1 MTDLLTYCT
10 CADPRRIN
18 PATGH
23 YPGCPD
29 SIIPPDQLLP
39 PWEVV
44 TTEERVYAGKGARS
58 ERHPDGKPIFDVIQR
73 TNLVPGRAWSE
84 ARKAPAPD
92 APVATAGDSAD
103 DSAPSIVCVL
113 DTETTG
119 LTDPRVCE
127 IALCVVDLSSP
138 SSPSSPGELK
148 IIARHAKLLNPGKAI
163 EPSAVRVHGI
173 RDQDVRDCP
182 TLADVWEKLV
192 AWVEKYAG
200 RDGKS
205 AQVIAHNAP
214 FDRRAITGSLPLL
227 PGDLPP
233 WHWRCSM
240 ALAKKVAPG
249 LPSYSLHDD
258 PAKGKTGLATSL
270 KLVKGESHRAMG
282 DVITTVSLLGALR
295 ARAGAWSTWRG
306 EAVSWAGKAIV
317 EAPGKPGKPAEAVPE
332 APAVAVE
339 SAPEKPAPPVM
350 PAAFIKPQRKPARA
364 VPQGPSLFDR
374 IATKEPA

>member
-1 MTDLLTYCT
+1 VTALLTF
-10 CADPRRIN
+10 CACINPRRIN

-138 SSPSSPGELK
+138 L
-148 IIARHAKLLNPGKAI
+148 
-163 EPSAVRVHGI
+163 
-173 RDQDVRDCP
+173 
-182 TLADVWEKLV
+182 
-192 AWVEKYAG
+192 
-200 RDGKS
+200 
-205 AQVIAHNAP
+205 
-214 FDRRAITGSLPLL
+214 LPLS
-227 PGDLPP
+227 
-233 WHWRCSM
+233 R
-240 ALAKKVAPG
+240 
-249 LPSYSLHDD
+249 
-258 PAKGKTGLATSL
+258 
-270 KLVKGESHRAMG
+270 
-282 DVITTVSLLGALR
+282 
-295 ARAGAWSTWRG
+295 
-306 EAVSWAGKAIV
+306 
-317 EAPGKPGKPAEAVPE
+317 
-332 APAVAVE
+332 
-339 SAPEKPAPPVM
+339 
-350 PAAFIKPQRKPARA
+350 
-364 VPQGPSLFDR
+364 
-374 IATKEPA
+374 

>member
-1 MTDLLTYCT
+1 VTALLTF
-10 CADPRRIN
+10 CACIDPRRIN
-18 PATGH
+18 PSTGH

-127 IALCVVDLSSP
+127 IALAVIDLSSP
-138 SSPSSPGELK
+138 SSPGGPK
-148 IIARHAKLLNPGKAI
+148 VIARHAKLLNPGKAI

-173 RDQDVRDCP
+173 RDEDVRDCP

-192 AWVEKYAG
+192 AWVEKYATHPG
-200 RDGKS
+200 HPP
-205 AQVIAHNAP
+205 QIVAHNAAY
-214 FDRRAITGSLPLL
+214 DRRAISSSLPLL
-227 PGDLPP
+227 PGELPA

-249 LPSYSLHDD
+249 LPSYSLHDS
-258 PAKGKTGLATSL
+258 PGKVGLATSL
-270 KLVKGESHRAMG
+270 SLTRGESHRAMG
-282 DVITTVSLLGALR
+282 DVLTTVSLLGALR
-295 ARAGAWSTWRG
+295 ARAGAWTSWRG
-306 EAVSWAGKAIV
+306 EAVSWAGKAAA
-317 EAPGKPGKPAEAVPE
+317 EAPGKAGKPVQPAAEAAT
-332 APAVAVE
+332 APT
-339 SAPEKPAPPVM
+339 KPAALPAPVS
-350 PAAFIKPQRKPARA
+350 KQRKPARA
-364 VPQGPSLFDR
+364 VPQGPSLFDLLQAPEKR
-374 IATKEPA
+374 SAS

>member
-1 MTDLLTYCT
+1 VTALLTYCA
-10 CADPRRIN
+10 CVDPRRIN
-18 PATGH
+18 PSTGH

-58 ERHPDGKPIFDVIQR
+58 ERHPDGKPICDVIQR

-127 IALCVVDLSSP
+127 IALCVVDLS
-138 SSPSSPGELK
+138 PSSPGELK

-173 RDQDVRDCP
+173 RDEDVRDCP

-192 AWVEKYAG
+192 AWVEKYATRPG
-200 RDGKS
+200 HPP
-205 AQVIAHNAP
+205 QIVAHNAAY
-214 FDRRAITGSLPLL
+214 DRRAISSSLPLL
-227 PGDLPP
+227 PGELPA
-233 WHWRCSM
+233 WHWRCSV
-240 ALAKKVAPG
+240 ALAKRVTPG

-258 PAKGKTGLATSL
+258 PSRSKVGLATSL
-270 KLVKGESHRAMG
+270 GLTKGESHRAMG
-282 DVITTVSLLGALR
+282 DVLTTVSLLGALR
-295 ARAGAWSTWRG
+295 ARAGVWSAWRG
-306 EAVSWAGKAIV
+306 EAVSWSGKAVAEASVQAGKPVQPAA
-317 EAPGKPGKPAEAVPE
+317 EAATAPTKPAAL
-332 APAVAVE
+332 
-339 SAPEKPAPPVM
+339 PAPVS
-350 PAAFIKPQRKPARA
+350 KQRKPARA

-374 IATKEPA
+374 LQETAPEKRSAS

>member
-1 MTDLLTYCT
+1 MSSLLTF
-10 CADPRRIN
+10 CACIDPRRIN

-127 IALCVVDLSSP
+127 IALCVVDLSPVTP
-138 SSPSSPGELK
+138 SGPK
-148 IIARHAKLLNPGKAI
+148 VIARHAKLLNPGKSI
-163 EPSAVRVHGI
+163 EPSDVRVHGI
-173 RDQDVRDCP
+173 RDEDVRDCP

-192 AWVEKYAG
+192 AWVEKYATRPG
-200 RDGKS
+200 HPP
-205 AQVIAHNAP
+205 QIVAHNAAY
-214 FDRRAITGSLPLL
+214 DRRAIAGSLPLL
-227 PGDLPP
+227 PGELPA
-233 WHWRCSM
+233 WQWRCSV
-240 ALAKKVAPG
+240 ALAKRVAPG
-249 LPSYSLHDD
+249 LPSYSLHDS
-258 PAKGKTGLATSL
+258 PGKVGLATSL
-270 KLVKGESHRAMG
+270 FLTRGESHRAMG
-282 DVITTVSLLGALR
+282 DVLTTVSLLGALR
-295 ARAGAWSTWRG
+295 AHAGAWTSWRG
-306 EAVSWAGKAIV
+306 PAVEWAGKAAV
-317 EAPGKPGKPAEAVPE
+317 GAVVQAGKPAAAVRE
-332 APAVAVE
+332 EPAD
-339 SAPEKPAPPVM
+339 APEKPAAATLPPL
-350 PAAFIKPQRKPARA
+350 AAPVSKPSKPSRKPARA
-364 VPQGPSLFDR
+364 VPQGPSLFDL
-374 IATKEPA
+374 IAAKESA